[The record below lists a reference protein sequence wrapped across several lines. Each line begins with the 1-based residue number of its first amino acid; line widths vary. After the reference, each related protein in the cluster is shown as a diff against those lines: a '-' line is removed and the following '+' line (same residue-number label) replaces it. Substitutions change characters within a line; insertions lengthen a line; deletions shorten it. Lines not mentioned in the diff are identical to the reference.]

1 MKLLSKTHHRVYRS
15 DSRPDR
21 LYKVGLFNNWSP
33 EAEAFLLNSFNE
45 IPEGIEPAL
54 VTEGG
59 DLEMPY
65 LGEMP
70 EKSTFDYRKA
80 TELINS
86 VHSKDLV
93 EVLRE
98 GRSIL
103 SFDRTS
109 FTEDLET
116 RIKRRIREDS
126 SEYPYFLDLTSRLEG
141 VCEVLDNSE
150 KAFLHGDIHE
160 GNWVEDK
167 ATGTYY
173 LIDWETYQL
182 GPRELDY
189 ATWFFFKE
197 FYGGSFDEYLLRST
211 LEELSA
217 PPLDEEILEASI
229 AFKIVGSLSFI
240 HKRKHE
246 EYSAS
251 KEIVENYLSRHGL

>member
-33 EAEAFLLNSFNE
+33 DAEAFLFNTFNK
-45 IPEGIEPAL
+45 IPEGVNPAL
-54 VTEGG
+54 VTQGG

-70 EKSTFDYRKA
+70 EKSTFNYKKA
-80 TELINS
+80 TELINK
-86 VHSKDLV
+86 VHSKELG
-93 EVLRE
+93 EILRE
-98 GRSIL
+98 GRSVL
-103 SFDRTS
+103 SFDRTT
-109 FTEDLET
+109 FTEDLER

-126 SEYPYFLDLTSRLEG
+126 PEYPYFMDLISRLKEP
-141 VCEVLDNSE
+141 CEILKSSE

-167 ATGTYY
+167 ASGSYY
-173 LIDWETYQL
+173 LIDWETYQI

-197 FYGGSFDEYLLRST
+197 FYGGNFSESLLGDY

-217 PPLDEEILEASI
+217 PALNREILEASV
-229 AFKIVGSLSFI
+229 AFKIVGSLSFV
-240 HKRKHE
+240 HKRKQE

-251 KEIVENYLSRHGL
+251 KEIVENYLFKQGL